1 MITKFCIVLS
11 FLTLAAC
18 QTAPQQTTVIVPPPP
33 HANIN
38 QLLTVSQFRT
48 PLFYL
53 EAPLYDP
60 EVKEWIPQKFLDD
73 VQKSIDDTINY
84 PYTDTQLRLALSQK
98 LSSIDTQQVIDFYQS
113 TTGQNILQ
121 AEQSFRERVNLSSDS
136 TALAA
141 DVIKATLLS
150 TMLHNVFM
158 SSVDAVISRLDS
170 YECLAI
176 RQIPGSNIG
185 LLMAKRHKV
194 AFMERQVQRS
204 LSNLYLNVS
213 DADLQAYLQFAQSAV
228 GQKYFKARNEAML
241 SIGKE
246 FGERVAEAIAPA
258 LPNCM
263 GSFKV
268 SS

>member
-1 MITKFCIVLS
+1 MIAKLCLVLS
-11 FLTLAAC
+11 FLGLVAC
-18 QTAPQQTTVIVPPPP
+18 QATPTQITQAP

-73 VQKSIDDTINY
+73 VKQSIEDTINY

-98 LSSIDTQQVIDFYQS
+98 LSRDEIQQVIDFYQS
-113 TTGQNILQ
+113 ATGQQILQ
-121 AEQSFRERVNLSSDS
+121 AEQSFRERVNLENDSS
-136 TALAA
+136 ALASE
-141 DVIKATLLS
+141 VIKTTLLS
-150 TMLHNVFM
+150 TMLHTIFA
-158 SSVDAVISRLDS
+158 SSVEAVISRLDS

-204 LSNLYLNVS
+204 LANLYLNVS
-213 DADLQAYLQFAQSAV
+213 ESDLQDYLKFAQSPV
-228 GQKYFKARNEAML
+228 GQRYFKARSEAMR
-241 SIGKE
+241 SIGSE

-258 LPNCM
+258 LPNCV
-263 GSFKV
+263 GSFKI
-268 SS
+268 SR

>member
-1 MITKFCIVLS
+1 MIAKLCLVLS
-11 FLTLAAC
+11 FLGLVAC
-18 QTAPQQTTVIVPPPP
+18 QATPTQITQAP

-73 VQKSIDDTINY
+73 VKQSIEDTINY

-98 LSSIDTQQVIDFYQS
+98 LSRDEIQQVIDFYQS
-113 TTGQNILQ
+113 ATGQQILQ
-121 AEQSFRERVNLSSDS
+121 AEQSFRERVNLENDSS
-136 TALAA
+136 ALASE
-141 DVIKATLLS
+141 VIKATLLS
-150 TMLHNVFM
+150 TMLHTIFA
-158 SSVDAVISRLDS
+158 SSVEAVISRLDS

-204 LSNLYLNVS
+204 LANLYLNVS
-213 DADLQAYLQFAQSAV
+213 ESDLKDYLKFSQSPV
-228 GQKYFKARNEAML
+228 GQRYFKARSEAMR
-241 SIGKE
+241 SIGSE

-258 LPNCM
+258 LPNCV
-263 GSFKV
+263 GSFKI
-268 SS
+268 SR

>member
-1 MITKFCIVLS
+1 MMTRTLLALS
-11 FLTLAAC
+11 FLGLAAC
-18 QTAPQQTTVIVPPPP
+18 QTAPQQATIISSPPP

-60 EVKEWIPQKFLDD
+60 EVKEWIPQKFLDE
-73 VQKSIDDTINY
+73 VQQSIDDTINY

-98 LSSIDTQQVIDFYQS
+98 LSTDDIQQVIDFYQS
-113 TTGQNILQ
+113 LTGQHILH
-121 AEQSFRERVNLSSDS
+121 AEQSFRERVNLDNDS
-136 TALAA
+136 TALATE
-141 DVIKATLLS
+141 VIKATQLS
-150 TMLHNVFM
+150 TMLHTIFA
-158 SSVDAVISRLDS
+158 SSVEAVINRLDG

-185 LLMAKRHKV
+185 LLMAKRHKM

-204 LSNLYLNVS
+204 LANLYLNVRES
-213 DADLQAYLQFAQSAV
+213 DLQNYLQFAQSAV
-228 GQKYFKARNEAML
+228 GQRYFKARSEVMR
-241 SIGKE
+241 SIGSE

-258 LPNCM
+258 LPSCK
-263 GSFKV
+263 GSFKI

>member
-1 MITKFCIVLS
+1 MMARTLLALS
-11 FLTLAAC
+11 FLGLVAC
-18 QTAPQQTTVIVPPPP
+18 QTVPQQTADKSPPPL
-33 HANIN
+33 HANVS
-38 QLLTVSQFRT
+38 QLLTVTQFRT

-73 VQKSIDDTINY
+73 VQKSIEATINY
-84 PYTDTQLRLALSQK
+84 PYTDTQLRLALSKQ
-98 LSSIDTQQVIDFYQS
+98 LSADDMQQVIDFYQS

-121 AEQSFRERVNLSSDS
+121 AEQSFRERVNLNTDSS
-136 TALAA
+136 ALAA
-141 DVIKATLLS
+141 EVIKATLLS
-150 TMLHNVFM
+150 TMLHNVFI
-158 SSVDAVISRLDS
+158 SSANAVINRLDS

-213 DADLQAYLQFAQSAV
+213 EADLKAYLQFAQSAV
-228 GQKYFKARNEAML
+228 GQKYFKARNVAMNN
-241 SIGKE
+241 IGQE

-258 LPNCM
+258 LPSCM

>member
-1 MITKFCIVLS
+1 MIAKLCLVLS
-11 FLTLAAC
+11 FLGLVAC
-18 QTAPQQTTVIVPPPP
+18 QATPTQITQAP

-73 VQKSIDDTINY
+73 VKQSIEDTINY

-98 LSSIDTQQVIDFYQS
+98 LSRDEIQQVIDFYQS
-113 TTGQNILQ
+113 ATGQQILQ
-121 AEQSFRERVNLSSDS
+121 AEQSFRERVNLENDSS
-136 TALAA
+136 ALASE
-141 DVIKATLLS
+141 VIKATLLS
-150 TMLHNVFM
+150 TMLHTIFA
-158 SSVDAVISRLDS
+158 SSVEAVISRLDS

-194 AFMERQVQRS
+194 
-204 LSNLYLNVS
+204 
-213 DADLQAYLQFAQSAV
+213 
-228 GQKYFKARNEAML
+228 
-241 SIGKE
+241 
-246 FGERVAEAIAPA
+246 
-258 LPNCM
+258 
-263 GSFKV
+263 
-268 SS
+268 

>member
-1 MITKFCIVLS
+1 MIAKLCLVLS
-11 FLTLAAC
+11 FLGLVAC
-18 QTAPQQTTVIVPPPP
+18 QATPTQITQAP

-38 QLLTVSQFRT
+38 QLLTASQFRT

-73 VQKSIDDTINY
+73 VKQSIEDTINY

-98 LSSIDTQQVIDFYQS
+98 LSRDEIQQVIDFYQS
-113 TTGQNILQ
+113 ATGQQILQ
-121 AEQSFRERVNLSSDS
+121 AEQSFKERVNLENNSS
-136 TALAA
+136 ALASE
-141 DVIKATLLS
+141 VIKATLLS
-150 TMLHNVFM
+150 TMLHTIFA
-158 SSVDAVISRLDS
+158 SSVEAVISRLDS

-204 LSNLYLNVS
+204 LANLYLNVS
-213 DADLQAYLQFAQSAV
+213 ESDLQDYLKFSQSPV
-228 GQKYFKARNEAML
+228 GQRYFKARSEAMR
-241 SIGKE
+241 SIGSE

-258 LPNCM
+258 LPNCV
-263 GSFKV
+263 GSFKI
-268 SS
+268 SR